1 MYTATGNP
9 DVEQRIKDYAP
20 LVRRMA
26 HHLAAKLPSS
36 VQIDDLVQSGLIG
49 LMDAATR
56 FEASQGNQFET
67 YAVQRI
73 RGAMLDELRQND
85 WLPRSLRKSLR
96 QIENAINKLEQR
108 HGRAPTEGELAQEM
122 GLPLGDYQTMLQD
135 AKGYQLIHFGDFA
148 NDDEDDY
155 LERHLPDNRANPLE
169 RIQDERFRAALV
181 KAIEALPER
190 EKLLM
195 GLYYEQD
202 MNFREI
208 AEIMEVSESRICQ
221 LHSQAV
227 ARLRGRLKDW

>member
-36 VQIDDLVQSGLIG
+36 VQVDDLVQSGLIG
-49 LMDAATR
+49 LMDAANR

-67 YAVQRI
+67 YAAQRI

-96 QIENAINKLEQR
+96 QIENTINKLEQR
-108 HGRAPTEGELAQEM
+108 QGRAPTEGELAQEM
-122 GLPLGDYQTMLQD
+122 GLPLGEYQTMLQD

>member
-1 MYTATGNP
+1 MYTATGVP
-9 DVEQRIKDYAP
+9 DVEQRINEYAP

-36 VQIDDLVQSGLIG
+36 VQIDDIIQAGLIG
-49 LMDAATR
+49 LMDAANR

-85 WLPRSLRKSLR
+85 WLPRSMRKSLR
-96 QIENAINKLEQR
+96 QIENAVSKLEQR
-108 HGRAPTEGELAQEM
+108 LGRQPSEGELAQEL
-122 GLPLGDYQTMLQD
+122 GVPLPEYQTMLQD
-135 AKGYQLIHFGDFA
+135 ARGYQLIHFGDFST
-148 NDDEDDY
+148 DEDDY

-169 RIQDERFRAALV
+169 RIQDEKFRAALV

-208 AEIMEVSESRICQ
+208 AVVMDVSESRVCQ

>member
-108 HGRAPTEGELAQEM
+108 HGRAPSEGELAQEM